1 MGLCASKAEKAAA
14 EEAVRN
20 MQIEKEN
27 MKDYEKETR
36 ILKLLLLGAGES
48 GKSTLFK
55 QIIDLYGEGF
65 KKDEYLEYIP
75 VIHSNTIQAMQTLIQ
90 KSELLYSQDPNIHA
104 DCALKEDLRAER
116 EYLLGIKGVEK
127 LENRSAEAISFLWD
141 HPAIRATYS
150 KRALFQM
157 PISAAYF
164 FDQIDTIVQEDW
176 VPLKQDILQARIRTT
191 GIMETS
197 IAYRGFQLKLI
208 DVGGQRNER
217 KKWINCFEGVDAVLF
232 VAAISEYDQQ
242 LFEDE
247 KVNRMHESLNI
258 FAEVSN
264 LDCFKKSTFVLFLNK
279 SDLFKAKIGTSSLK
293 KCFPEY
299 SGPDE
304 YESAWNYVA
313 DRFLEK
319 KKVEPNKVY
328 VHVTCATDDSNVQF
342 VFNTVRDIVIKKAL
356 QSSGLDM
363 EF

>member
-1 MGLCASKAEKAAA
+1 MGLCASKAETL
-14 EEAVRN
+14 RN
-20 MQIEKEN
+20 QQIEKEN
-27 MKDYEKETR
+27 MKDFEKESR
-36 ILKLLLLGAGES
+36 IQKLLLLGAGES

-65 KKDEYLEYIP
+65 TQDAFLEYVP

-90 KSELLYSQDPNIHA
+90 KSELLYNQDQTLHA
-104 DCALKEDLRAER
+104 DCNFGNELKEER
-116 EYLLGIKGVEK
+116 ELLLGIKGVEQ
-127 LENRSAEAISFLWD
+127 LEKRTVDAIRALWD
-141 HPAIRATYS
+141 HKVIKATYA

-157 PISAAYF
+157 PVSAAYF
-164 FDQIDTIVQEDW
+164 FDQIEKIGEDGW
-176 VPLKQDILQARIRTT
+176 IPLKQDILQARIRTT

-197 IAYRGFQLKLI
+197 VAYRGFQLKLI

-232 VAAISEYDQQ
+232 VVAISEYDQQ

-247 KVNRMHESLNI
+247 RVNRMHESLNI
-258 FAEVSN
+258 FAEISN

-279 SDLFKAKIGTSSLK
+279 SDLFKVKIGKSPLK

-299 SGPDE
+299 TGPDE
-304 YESAWNYVA
+304 YEATWKYIA

-319 KKVEPNKVY
+319 KKEDAKKVY
-328 VHVTCATDDSNVQF
+328 VQVTCATDDTNVQF

-356 QSSGLDM
+356 QSSGLDID
-363 EF
+363 F